1 MKDYPKDLKIVFKQQ
16 PLPFHK
22 RARPAAMAS
31 LAANAQGK
39 FWEYHDV
46 LFQNMKA
53 LEDADLEKYAKD
65 LKLNMKKFKKYMAGN
80 TGEEQ
85 IKRDQAVA
93 TKVGARGTPTS
104 FVNGYM
110 VRGAQPVDAFKKVI
124 DRELAKAK
132 GGKKGAKAKK

>member
-46 LFQNMKA
+46 LFENYKA
-53 LEDADLEKYAKD
+53 LKPENLEKYAKD
-65 LKLNMKKFKKYMAGN
+65 VGLNMKKFKKFMASN
-80 TGEEQ
+80 TGEEH
-85 IKRDQAVA
+85 IKRDQALA

-104 FVNGYM
+104 FVKGYM
-110 VRGAQPVDAFKKVI
+110 VRGAQPVAAFKKII
-124 DRELAKAK
+124 DREIAKAK
-132 GGKKGAKAKK
+132 AGKGKKK